1 MTSVAVGYAVG
12 VTITVCALVW
22 LFFELRAYKRLRIF
36 TYDPAR
42 RRRAARSGGPHVS
55 QNRVRHG
62 TVRPA
67 RRPALQPVA
76 AGAGNPPRELTS
88 EEKAEELRAFNTRE
102 QDAAWRSVA
111 YLISGPLVYG
121 GIGYLLDRWLGTTW
135 IVGVGI
141 VGGMALSLYL
151 IWFRYGSH

>member
-1 MTSVAVGYAVG
+1 MTPS
-12 VTITVCALVW
+12 
-22 LFFELRAYKRLRIF
+22 EPPSESPEPSPE
-36 TYDPAR
+36 PAR
-42 RRRAARSGGPHVS
+42 
-55 QNRVRHG
+55 
-62 TVRPA
+62 
-67 RRPALQPVA
+67 
-76 AGAGNPPRELTS
+76 EMTS

-141 VGGMALSLYL
+141 VGGMVLSLYL

>member
-1 MTSVAVGYAVG
+1 MAPS
-12 VTITVCALVW
+12 
-22 LFFELRAYKRLRIF
+22 
-36 TYDPAR
+36 DPP
-42 RRRAARSGGPHVS
+42 SD
-55 QNRVRHG
+55 
-62 TVRPA
+62 
-67 RRPALQPVA
+67 
-76 AGAGNPPRELTS
+76 PPSSPLPEPEPQRELTS
-88 EEKAEELRAFNTRE
+88 DEKAEELRAFNTRE

>member
-1 MTSVAVGYAVG
+1 MTPS
-12 VTITVCALVW
+12 
-22 LFFELRAYKRLRIF
+22 EPPS
-36 TYDPAR
+36 DPPPQPPSEPSDPSSD
-42 RRRAARSGGPHVS
+42 AAR
-55 QNRVRHG
+55 
-62 TVRPA
+62 
-67 RRPALQPVA
+67 
-76 AGAGNPPRELTS
+76 EMTS